1 MKDRG
6 RCEYELPSSLVCV
19 IKGVC
24 SDYYRRAT
32 AIKNGTA
39 SGVVLDEYLR
49 LNIAVETALEDIEKG
64 IRGEL
69 LRDVALG
76 LGYNK
81 SVISAFMAKNT
92 YYQRRRKLI
101 YDIAKALNLA

>member
-1 MKDRG
+1 MKYRG

-19 IKGVC
+19 IKSVC

-69 LRDVALG
+69 LHDVALG

-81 SVISAFMAKNT
+81 SVISVFMAKNT